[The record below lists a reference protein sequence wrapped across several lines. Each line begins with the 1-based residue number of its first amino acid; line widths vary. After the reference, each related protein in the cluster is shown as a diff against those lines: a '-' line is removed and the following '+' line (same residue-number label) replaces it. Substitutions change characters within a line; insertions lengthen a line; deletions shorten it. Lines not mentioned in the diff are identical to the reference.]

1 MTTHKTVFSL
11 IASKINL
18 LFDPPQ
24 PPLNKGGEVIIISD
38 SPQPLLKKR
47 GGVILINLIALIISL
62 LITSCSAV
70 NNTNPDPNITK
81 LTLWHGINPPA
92 NREVF
97 QDLVN
102 NFNQAHQ
109 NVELE
114 AIYIGQPDGQLPKIL
129 TAVVGDVPPDM
140 LWFVPQLTGQL
151 VALDAIRPLDDWL
164 DRSPLKE
171 EIDPILLESME
182 LNDRIWSI
190 PFATNNAGIFYRPSL
205 FEKAGIERTPETWE
219 ELETTAK
226 KLTQDFDQDGLID
239 QYGMFLSLGKGE
251 WTVFTWLPFVY
262 SAKGELLNQ
271 NQQPN
276 LVNEGTIAALNFG
289 ANLVNKNWATLS
301 APERGYELD
310 NFLSGRAAMQVTGP
324 WTLGQLQGMDI
335 DYDVFPFP
343 QKAQSAAV
351 VGGENLFVFKTNSE
365 REKACFQFLEYVLS
379 EKFQTEWAL
388 RTGYL
393 PINVKSRN
401 SEKYQEFVE
410 DNPVLEVFLEQM
422 KVAKVRPIIANYSRL
437 SENFGRAIEAS
448 LLDKKTPEQALKES
462 QKRLELV
469 FQD

>member
-1 MTTHKTVFSL
+1 MSLKSKLFFS
-11 IASKINL
+11 
-18 LFDPPQ
+18 
-24 PPLNKGGEVIIISD
+24 II
-38 SPQPLLKKR
+38 LVL
-47 GGVILINLIALIISL
+47 SL
-62 LITSCSAV
+62 SLSLTSCTALDTSS
-70 NNTNPDPNITK
+70 NRPNVTE
-81 LTLWHGINPPA
+81 LTLWHGINPPP

-97 QDLVN
+97 QDLVSE
-102 NFNQAHQ
+102 FNESHEQLQ
-109 NVELE
+109 VN
-114 AIYIGQPDGQLPKIL
+114 AIYIGQPDSQLPKIL

-151 VALDAIRPLDDWL
+151 VELGAIRSLDDWL
-164 DRSPLKE
+164 NQSPLKD
-171 EIDPILLESME
+171 EIDPVLWESME
-182 LNDRIWSI
+182 LNNKIWSI

-205 FEKAGIERTPETWE
+205 FEKAGIEEIPQTWQ

-226 KLTQDFDQDGLID
+226 QLTQDFDQDGLID

-262 SAKGELLNQ
+262 GAQGELLTD

-276 LVNEGTIAALNFG
+276 LVNQGTIEALKWG
-289 ANLVNKNWATLS
+289 ANLVQKDWAILS

-324 WTLGQLQGMDI
+324 WTLGQLSQTEV

-343 QKAQSAAV
+343 KKEQRSAV
-351 VGGENLFVFKTNSE
+351 VGGENLFVFKTNPE
-365 REKACFQFLEYVLS
+365 RESACFEFLEYILS

-393 PINVKSRN
+393 PINVKAQK
-401 SEKYQEFVE
+401 SEDYQQFVA

-422 KVAKVRPIIANYSRL
+422 QFAQVRPIIPNYSRL

-448 LLDKKTPEQALKES
+448 LLGKKQPKKALEES
-462 QKRLELV
+462 QRRLELV
-469 FQD
+469 FDDASEQ